1 MVQMALMLTVL
12 SPLNGCHCLHIRCLH
27 RLHPPKHPGQG
38 LGIHVP
44 KTGVCEEGCL
54 PIMGFIQLTNW
65 SDRRGCKV
73 TGEDLICHSL
83 KVKPKAST
91 LLIGR
96 LFKVTLSDKQAERVK
111 AKELFYCGECP
122 YYSRDL
128 HKGIRHHWIHR
139 QQSITC
145 PVTSL
150 VFTGT
155 LIKVEPLNINQP
167 VSDSMQQQLN
177 QFLVMKFL
185 QDYNVTPLGM
195 TNACH
200 ETADGFQ
207 TFSAIVV
214 QQEGGLEALKLRL
227 MNMTEKELM
236 RTVLNMKVVKRT
248 RVFDEKAAVVQLLKV
263 KKAKVSIRVAL
274 DALHQGRPRTALK
287 YLNCAIKE
295 ADENSEELF
304 QAKKYRAEVLY
315 NHCYHAEALQD
326 LEDCLSAKALTEIC
340 NHHIRELL
348 VGLDLKARCLENLGK
363 LAESRKCFMLAKKA
377 GFPEGVHQGVKDIL
391 EQDWNLH
398 ISCLDTCCCL
408 HPKSDWEEFSPGF
421 QVSSLMADGVNRFV
435 PTAAK
440 CLELQSSEKYGRG
453 FIAKD
458 DLPPGTILISERPF
472 ARALSHSAADS
483 HCNYCL
489 TYCSFPMPCY
499 KCKSAVFCSAKCQD
513 MANDSYHLKYE
524 CESMA
529 AILDKLEIQEG
540 LVPRVVYRLFAQRTK
555 TYFTSRR
562 QLLDEALK
570 AGWKPAGTTHNQLF
584 DAQEVL
590 STLELFRH
598 PVDPQKAAYEA
609 LLSVYIVKL
618 LKGCGYFGSVTPA
631 TTELTSKDQQSD
643 ADILLISRLVLHYVR
658 HLKTQTFTVSSV
670 VVPCS
675 GYESPQ
681 GSQVVG
687 LAMCP
692 TISFLNHS
700 CVPNACVV
708 GAMDEDKLVVV
719 AMKGI
724 AKGEQDVLLA
734 EGMEIHLLLPSMFKP
749 MANHK
754 LFARHN
760 DPHLP
765 PMFSKELLLEPAK
778 MLLTEAKN
786 ICRNLKQLTNTEHLN
801 YKSLLSVLHEL
812 IREVD
817 LAEALVQQPCK
828 VFWKGV
834 FLIGYLFLLGSR
846 NVFLERME
854 EKSKQVLNFPSFIF
868 PVEMWKPPEKSV
880 LKAWKSSLTLIQP
893 PFYELEKDLI
903 DTSNKDDEEDSNNT
917 LKRIAYCTL
926 SSSSTDSELDD
937 DEPLE
942 EHHQQGKCLM
952 RCLPAPHATLVAWVH
967 VVAGFALKCLC
978 KAPNVLNG
986 PNGPEFPWA
995 VVVFVEGRFHGLGG
1009 LDFAPDLAIGREE
1022 KLLVGQAQA
1031 RQGLFWPI
1039 PRVQVPPVGCPRV
1052 VQAQHVADVLT
1063 EKSSIV
1069 ASRTLT
1075 INHKSL
1081 SLTFDDCAQPEIHL
1095 LQHVSLVLVVVEEI
1109 VLQITAA
1116 GEGVKVLT
1124 GVLGLVDPG
1133 QHPS

>member
-1 MVQMALMLTVL
+1 MEALHHWKGHEPAP
-12 SPLNGCHCLHIRCLH
+12 S
-27 RLHPPKHPGQG
+27 
-38 LGIHVP
+38 
-44 KTGVCEEGCL
+44 
-54 PIMGFIQLTNW
+54 
-65 SDRRGCKV
+65 S
-73 TGEDLICHSL
+73 
-83 KVKPKAST
+83 
-91 LLIGR
+91 LLITDDGR
-96 LFKVTLSDKQAERVK
+96 EDNRCFKPLVFIPALNRSSVQNRQK
-111 AKELFYCGECP
+111 
-122 YYSRDL
+122 
-128 HKGIRHHWIHR
+128 IHFGSNSF
-139 QQSITC
+139 Q
-145 PVTSL
+145 VTSF

-185 QDYNVTPLGM
+185 QDYNVTPLGSNSENMSCMTPGFIVQLPNTGDLETAGFSTDLPKTTFDNNVDTCETFKNLANEYSSYSAAAQASIANHYFEEIPPGYLIKAKRDQWLTSSKPTKGRCTKKRGRGRPSIYNPIPKTVPEKSVSLIDLGASDGLHVDPALKKSMTSKRGQHLIMGGPDGHIPNKKQMTAGSSGKEYDISAPWEEKDPGVIFEIQNATLQGNQDTEVLHLTGASYYKDIGINSDLVALGVNNCPRNQQGKTLKEITNPLIGKDILSTIPTSASMTSQEIILIDLTDESSCCDIDALISSDPHLQVESIKFEDTNAPKIPKEKVAEKYVCVPMWQNFLNHHLPMEPNSILKQGGKITPLQNFIPMRSKSVFEDSFIDSDAETRM

-274 DALHQGRPRTALK
+274 DALHQGRPKTALK

-304 QAKKYRAEVLY
+304 QAKKYRAEVFY
-315 NHCYHAEALQD
+315 NHCYYAEALQD
-326 LEDCLSAKALTEIC
+326 LEDCLSAKALTEM
-340 NHHIRELL
+340 ELL

-377 GFPEGVHQGVKDIL
+377 GFPDGVHQGVQDIL

-489 TYCSFPMPCY
+489 TYCSFPIPCY

-570 AGWKPAGTTHNQLF
+570 AGWKPAGTAHNQLF

-618 LKGCGYFGSVTPA
+618 LKGCGYFGSVIPA

-724 AKGEQDVLLA
+724 AKGEQVL
-734 EGMEIHLLLPSMFKP
+734 M
-749 MANHK
+749 
-754 LFARHN
+754 
-760 DPHLP
+760 
-765 PMFSKELLLEPAK
+765 
-778 MLLTEAKN
+778 
-786 ICRNLKQLTNTEHLN
+786 
-801 YKSLLSVLHEL
+801 
-812 IREVD
+812 
-817 LAEALVQQPCK
+817 
-828 VFWKGV
+828 
-834 FLIGYLFLLGSR
+834 GYG
-846 NVFLERME
+846 
-854 EKSKQVLNFPSFIF
+854 
-868 PVEMWKPPEKSV
+868 
-880 LKAWKSSLTLIQP
+880 
-893 PFYELEKDLI
+893 
-903 DTSNKDDEEDSNNT
+903 
-917 LKRIAYCTL
+917 
-926 SSSSTDSELDD
+926 
-937 DEPLE
+937 
-942 EHHQQGKCLM
+942 
-952 RCLPAPHATLVAWVH
+952 
-967 VVAGFALKCLC
+967 
-978 KAPNVLNG
+978 
-986 PNGPEFPWA
+986 
-995 VVVFVEGRFHGLGG
+995 
-1009 LDFAPDLAIGREE
+1009 
-1022 KLLVGQAQA
+1022 
-1031 RQGLFWPI
+1031 
-1039 PRVQVPPVGCPRV
+1039 
-1052 VQAQHVADVLT
+1052 
-1063 EKSSIV
+1063 
-1069 ASRTLT
+1069 
-1075 INHKSL
+1075 
-1081 SLTFDDCAQPEIHL
+1081 
-1095 LQHVSLVLVVVEEI
+1095 
-1109 VLQITAA
+1109 AA
-1116 GEGVKVLT
+1116 G
-1124 GVLGLVDPG
+1124 
-1133 QHPS
+1133 SA